1 MLGANIIDFQKLKEE
16 DVFRTKEG
24 KLYLK
29 ALKLAVDA
37 GAISS
42 LVLQKKLGLDYKSAC
57 QMLNWMIEHQLVK
70 DDSGKDSLKTTL
82 ISESQ
87 FEDFRQLLGYSLKT
101 KREKQSTV
109 DEALYKACLRLA
121 IRQNTISEG
130 RIREAFAICN
140 VRAKAVMDRMEQDGY
155 IKYVL
160 QREEGDFKFLWNK
173 YKILITKEKFKEL
186 YGEEI

>member
-1 MLGANIIDFQKLKEE
+1 MLDINTINLQKLKEE
-16 DVFRTKEG
+16 DIFRTKDG

-29 ALKLAVDA
+29 ALKLAVEA
-37 GAISS
+37 GAISN
-42 LVLQKKLGLDYKSAC
+42 LVLQKKLSLDYKSAC
-57 QMLNWMIEHQLVK
+57 QMLNWMIEHGLVK
-70 DDSGKDSLKTTL
+70 DDSGKDCLKTTV
-82 ISESQ
+82 ISDVQ
-87 FEDFRQLLGYSLKT
+87 FEELRQLLGYSLKT
-101 KREKQSTV
+101 KREKRSTV

-140 VRAKAVMDRMEQDGY
+140 VRAKAVIDRMEQDGY
-155 IKYVL
+155 IKYIL
-160 QREEGDFKFLWNK
+160 QREEGNFEFLWNK

>member
-1 MLGANIIDFQKLKEE
+1 MINFNTIDFQKLKEE
-16 DVFRTKEG
+16 DVFRTKDG

-37 GAISS
+37 GAISN
-42 LVLQKKLGLDYKSAC
+42 LVLQKKLSLDYKSASK
-57 QMLNWMIEHQLVK
+57 MLNWMMEHQLVK
-70 DDSGKDSLKTTL
+70 DDSGKDCLKTTL

-87 FEDFRQLLGYSLKT
+87 FEELRQLLGYSLKT
-101 KREKQSTV
+101 KKEKRSTV

-140 VRAKAVMDRMEQDGY
+140 VRAKAVIDRMEQDGY

-160 QREEGDFKFLWNK
+160 QREEGNFEFLWNK